1 MRVWLVTGASRG
13 LGSALVQTYRESG
26 CAERVVAKPY
36 PNSRALEIDKVTRL
50 LVEAW

>member
-13 LGSALVQTYRESG
+13 LGSALVRTYRESG

-36 PNSRALEIDKVTRL
+36 PNPRALEIDKVTRL